1 MFYAKLREEARG
13 EHPRRRH
20 RRDHVG
26 AHGPGHGTAPAM
38 SRHDMTLTPS
48 RSCSRPHGPS
58 CRRSSRG
65 FTLVELLVVVG
76 MIGILAALAIVGYR
90 KYQHSAQSGEARA
103 VIQGIRAAE
112 EAHRAETL
120 TYLDCAGTNL
130 EAGLHPRLKAAL
142 TLSGSKKANFR
153 GWGTAVQDCFN
164 QLNVQTDGP
173 VRFSYAV
180 AAGPPGNT
188 APPSGVSDPGMADW
202 PTFPTDAPEPWYIV
216 VAVGDRDEDGVYAY
230 LLSSSYSG
238 EIYVENDS
246 E

>member
-48 RSCSRPHGPS
+48 RSCSRPHGLS

-120 TYLDCAGTNL
+120 TYLDCTGGTNNL
-130 EAGLHPRLKAAL
+130 VANLHPRAL
-142 TLSGSKKANFR
+142 GDLDDQRANFR
-153 GWGTAVQDCFN
+153 FPSSAQDDCYR

-188 APPSGVSDPGMADW
+188 NPPSGVADPGMADW
-202 PTFPTDAPEPWYIV
+202 PTFPADAPEPWYV
-216 VAVGDRDEDGVYAY
+216 VLAVGDRDNDDASYAY

>member
-1 MFYAKLREEARG
+1 MFYANHREEARG

-20 RRDHVG
+20 RNDHVR
-26 AHGPGHGTAPAM
+26 AHGRAFGTAPAR
-38 SRHDMTLTPS
+38 SNHEMTLTPGRCCS
-48 RSCSRPHGPS
+48 SLHARSS

-76 MIGILAALAIVGYR
+76 MIGILAALAILGYR

-120 TYLDCAGTNL
+120 TYLDCTLGGNL
-130 EAGLHPRLKAAL
+130 IDALHPRAEGDLDNR
-142 TLSGSKKANFR
+142 KANFKNP
-153 GWGTAVQDCFN
+153 ASLFDDCYR

-180 AAGPPGNT
+180 KAGPPGNSN
-188 APPSGVSDPGMADW
+188 PPSAVANPGMADW
-202 PTFPTDAPEPWYIV
+202 PTFPNDAPEPWYVV
-216 VAVGDRDEDGVYAY
+216 VAVGDRDDDGVNAY
-230 LLSSSYSG
+230 FLSSSYSG
-238 EIYVENDS
+238 EVFMENDS